1 MPEKNKKRRQL
12 NQRELESVKEK
23 LLNKKKELWHEISE
37 DIRKDG
43 SAEYQDLL
51 QTISK
56 DPGDKAM
63 AELRESTIYLY
74 VELKAQEL
82 ESIEEAL
89 KWIETGEYGRC
100 QDCDRWIRHARLE
113 AVPYAVRCRDCQD
126 NWETINK

>member
-1 MPEKNKKRRQL
+1 MPENNQKRRPL
-12 NQRELESVKEK
+12 SPKELESVKK
-23 LLNKKKELWHEISE
+23 NLINKKKELWQEISE
-37 DIRKDG
+37 DIKKDG

-51 QTISK
+51 QSISK

-89 KWIETGEYGRC
+89 KRIETGEYGRC
-100 QDCDRWIRHARLE
+100 QDCDRWIRPARLE
-113 AVPYAVRCRDCQD
+113 VVPYAVRCRACQD
-126 NWETINK
+126 NWEKTYK